1 VKNTLSASVT
11 VRRMAC
17 LNSAPTEKSSKYN
30 PAKALS
36 N

>member
-1 VKNTLSASVT
+1 MWNIQHLPVQGQRAG
-11 VRRMAC
+11 
-17 LNSAPTEKSSKYN
+17 APTEKSSKYN